1 MNKEIKS
8 TINKVKQSRNIS
20 LEQLKLLLEIND
32 DEGIRFIR
40 EEAVKVCQKTYG
52 NQVLIRGLIEF
63 TNFCKN
69 DCYYCGIRRSNS
81 QADRY
86 RLTKEQMLDCCASGY
101 ELGFRTFV
109 LQGGEDGYFT
119 DDKICDLVSAIK
131 EKYPDCAVT
140 LSIGEKSKESYK
152 RYFDAGAD
160 RYLLRHET
168 ADEAHYKKLHPEE
181 MSLAHRKQCLW
192 DLKEI
197 GYQVGCGFMVGSP
210 GQTVET
216 LYEDLQFI
224 RELQPHM
231 VGIGPFISQ
240 KDTPFADKASGT
252 MEQTLK
258 LLAII
263 RLIHPHVLLPAT
275 TALGTIHP
283 KGRELGILS
292 GANVVMPNLSPVN
305 VREKYE
311 KTMKEKD
318 SIVVVTAD
326 ALQRDVLSKRGDSH
340 LVFSCN
346 GVDYNHFHNEIDPD
360 FKFEKEFAEILEKGQ
375 PMIGY
380 YGALAKWFDY
390 QLVKELAETGKYQI
404 VLFGIKYDD
413 SYEKAGLDRQENVH
427 FLGSRDY
434 HVLQN
439 YAAKMDVLTIPFL
452 INEITKAT
460 SPVKLF
466 EYMALN
472 KPIVTTDMDE
482 CRKYQSVLIGHDHK
496 EFEAKL
502 DEALGKRSDKA
513 YIELLDREALENT
526 WEEKAKAIIEEMKHC
541 EEADGNR

>member
-1 MNKEIKS
+1 MESEPKPFTQISQEKNKHTKTEENPIKTHMNEEIKS

-32 DEGIRFIR
+32 DESVRFIR

-52 NQVLIRGLIEF
+52 NQVFIRGLIEF

-69 DCYYCGIRRSNS
+69 DCYYCGIRRSNLH
-81 QADRY
+81 ADRY

-152 RYFDAGAD
+152 CYFDAGAD

-168 ADEAHYKKLHPEE
+168 ADEAHYKKLHPEK
-181 MSLAHRKQCLW
+181 MSLSHRKQCLW

-263 RLIHPHVLLPAT
+263 RLIQPHVLLPAT

-305 VREKYE
+305 VREKYKLYDNKICTGDE
-311 KTMKEKD
+311 AAECRYCMENRMK
-318 SIVVVTAD
+318 SIGYEVAV
-326 ALQRDVLSKRGDSH
+326 SRGD
-340 LVFSCN
+340 
-346 GVDYNHFHNEIDPD
+346 
-360 FKFEKEFAEILEKGQ
+360 
-375 PMIGY
+375 
-380 YGALAKWFDY
+380 
-390 QLVKELAETGKYQI
+390 
-404 VLFGIKYDD
+404 
-413 SYEKAGLDRQENVH
+413 
-427 FLGSRDY
+427 
-434 HVLQN
+434 
-439 YAAKMDVLTIPFL
+439 
-452 INEITKAT
+452 
-460 SPVKLF
+460 
-466 EYMALN
+466 
-472 KPIVTTDMDE
+472 
-482 CRKYQSVLIGHDHK
+482 
-496 EFEAKL
+496 
-502 DEALGKRSDKA
+502 
-513 YIELLDREALENT
+513 YIE
-526 WEEKAKAIIEEMKHC
+526 
-541 EEADGNR
+541 

>member
-1 MNKEIKS
+1 MESEPKPFTQISQGKNKHTKTEENPIKTHMNEEIKS

-20 LEQLKLLLEIND
+20 LEQFKLLLETND
-32 DEGIRFIR
+32 DESIRFMR

-52 NQVLIRGLIEF
+52 NQVFIRGLIEF

-81 QADRY
+81 HADRY
-86 RLTKEQMLDCCASGY
+86 RLTKEQMLDCCANGY

-119 DDKICDLVSAIK
+119 DDKICDLVSVIK

-181 MSLAHRKQCLW
+181 MSLSHRKQCLW

-231 VGIGPFISQ
+231 VGIGPFVSQ

-263 RLIHPHVLLPAT
+263 RLIQPHVLLPAT

-305 VREKYE
+305 VREKYKIYDNKICTGDE
-311 KTMKEKD
+311 AAECRYCMENRMK
-318 SIVVVTAD
+318 SIGYEVAV
-326 ALQRDVLSKRGDSH
+326 SRGD
-340 LVFSCN
+340 
-346 GVDYNHFHNEIDPD
+346 
-360 FKFEKEFAEILEKGQ
+360 
-375 PMIGY
+375 
-380 YGALAKWFDY
+380 
-390 QLVKELAETGKYQI
+390 
-404 VLFGIKYDD
+404 
-413 SYEKAGLDRQENVH
+413 
-427 FLGSRDY
+427 
-434 HVLQN
+434 
-439 YAAKMDVLTIPFL
+439 
-452 INEITKAT
+452 
-460 SPVKLF
+460 
-466 EYMALN
+466 
-472 KPIVTTDMDE
+472 
-482 CRKYQSVLIGHDHK
+482 
-496 EFEAKL
+496 
-502 DEALGKRSDKA
+502 
-513 YIELLDREALENT
+513 YIE
-526 WEEKAKAIIEEMKHC
+526 
-541 EEADGNR
+541 